1 MIINGFG
8 GGSGGFEGT
17 STLVKTV
24 TGSYST
30 TRDDGKITTEHYGEA
45 DCNTTSYNQV
55 WHTVSSFEIGN
66 WSSFN
71 NVCNSKA
78 MKIVFRIT
86 SLSFTGKIGLFVNR
100 SGTTA
105 AQTLNLRLGIPLTF
119 TYKYI
124 DNVDWATNVDSSS
137 TYQPG
142 TMGGQGYYY
151 TQATAT
157 MTGNV
162 PSVPSSGSYVT
173 KFSYP
178 SLTWTTLPDPTSAY
192 FIQALTKTDG
202 TRYWRPYGPQ
212 DVSNM
217 YTMWADGPIYAYL
230 DCYACGASGGNAS
243 MSWKFYESSDG
254 TIWPI
259 LTMNYAID
267 AYAIN

>member
-30 TRDDGKITTEHYGEA
+30 TRSGGEITTENYGEVS
-45 DCNTTSYNQV
+45 CNSTTLKQV
-55 WHTVSSFEIGN
+55 WHSTSSFEIGN

-71 NVCNSKA
+71 NTCNSKA

-105 AQTLNLRLGIPLTF
+105 AQTLNLRLGIPLAF

-137 TYQPG
+137 TYRTG
-142 TMGGQGYYY
+142 TIGGQGYYY
-151 TQATAT
+151 MQASAT
-157 MTGNV
+157 MTGSV
-162 PSVPSSGSYVT
+162 PSVPSSGSSIT
-173 KFSYP
+173 KFNYP
-178 SLTWTTLPDPTSAY
+178 SLTWTTLSDPASVY
-192 FIQALTKTDG
+192 FVQALTKTDG

-212 DVSNM
+212 YLANM
-217 YTMWADGPIYAYL
+217 ITMWADGPIYAYL
-230 DCYACGASGGNAS
+230 DCYAYGASGGNGN
-243 MSWKFYESSDG
+243 MSWKFWENSDN
-254 TIWPI
+254 TVWPI

>member
-17 STLVKTV
+17 STLVKTI

-30 TRDDGKITTEHYGEA
+30 TRRDDKIALENSGGVS
-45 DCNTTSYNQV
+45 CNATSYRQV
-55 WHTVSSFEIGN
+55 WHSASSFEIGD
-66 WSSFN
+66 WSNFN

-100 SGTTA
+100 NGTTA

-124 DNVDWATNVDSSS
+124 NNVDWSTNVSDPYS
-137 TYQPG
+137 TG
-142 TMGGQGYYY
+142 NIGGQGYYY
-151 TQATAT
+151 TQASAT
-157 MTGNV
+157 MTGSV
-162 PSVPSSGSYVT
+162 PSVPSSGSSVT
-173 KFSYP
+173 KFNYP
-178 SLTWTTLPDPTSAY
+178 NLTWTTLPDPASAY

-212 DVSNM
+212 YIANM
-217 YTMWADGPIYAYL
+217 VTMWADGPIYAYL
-230 DCYACGASGGNAS
+230 DCYAMGASGGNGN
-243 MSWKFYESSDG
+243 MEWEFYYSGDD
-254 TIWPI
+254 TVWPI